1 MANTKSAKKVMRSN
15 ERRRLRNRIHIGR
28 ARSEVKKAR
37 QAIET
42 GDVSVAADAIRS
54 ASRWLDHAAS
64 RGSIHKNNAARRK
77 SRLMK
82 QLAKLQ
88 AQGK

>member
-1 MANTKSAKKVMRSN
+1 MANTKSAKKVMRST

-28 ARSEVKKAR
+28 ARTEVKKAR
-37 QAIET
+37 KAIET
-42 GDVSVAADAIRS
+42 GDVAMAAEAISS

-64 RGSIHKNNAARRK
+64 KGSIHKNNAGRRK
-77 SRLMK
+77 GRLMK
-82 QLAKLQ
+82 QLARLQ

>member
-1 MANTKSAKKVMRSN
+1 LANTKSAKKVMRSS

-28 ARSEVKKAR
+28 ARSEVKNAR
-37 QAIET
+37 KAIET
-42 GDVSVAADAIRS
+42 GDVAMAAEAISS

-77 SRLMK
+77 GRLMK
-82 QLAKLQ
+82 RLAKLQ

>member
-1 MANTKSAKKVMRSN
+1 MANTKSAKKAMRSN

-37 QAIET
+37 MAIET
-42 GDVSVAADAIRS
+42 GDTAVAAEAISS

-64 RGSIHKNNAARRK
+64 KGSIHKNNAARRK
-77 SRLMK
+77 GRLMK

>member
-1 MANTKSAKKVMRSN
+1 LANTKSAKKVMRSS

-42 GDVSVAADAIRS
+42 GDVAMAAEAISS

-77 SRLMK
+77 GRLMK
-82 QLAKLQ
+82 RLAKLQ
-88 AQGK
+88 AQGE